1 VSRLSL
7 RARLIVAIGVLLAG
21 ALLVFDLSFY
31 AILAHRLERDFDSDL
46 RVSAAEI
53 AAALTPD
60 RHERLDADD
69 VRPGVLEPMSVDDA
83 SRPGV
88 YVQILN
94 GSGHTVATSGT
105 RLPIDRSRIRRV
117 LTGLEDL
124 DWVGRD
130 ERLRLLSR
138 PVVSANGSVI
148 GVIQVAQSARFLD
161 SSLAAV
167 RMLILVGTTLT
178 LLGSVVAAWLIVGHA
193 LQPIGKLT
201 AAANHIVA
209 TGRLDARIAPSG
221 PADEVGALVQS
232 FNLMVE
238 QLDGAFERQQQLLAD
253 TSHELRNP
261 LTAIRA
267 NLEIIESM
275 DGPDEVY
282 EAAAEAKDETIRMSR
297 LVNDLLLLGQC
308 ATADAIERKPVD
320 LAALAARLVERARL
334 VSPGHRIDASD
345 VDPVTVMGDADRL
358 QQAVWN
364 LIENAVRCTP
374 TAGTIWVRVRRTDG
388 RVAIQV
394 EDDGPGISPE
404 HQPHVF
410 ERLYRVDTARSRRSG
425 GAGLGLAIVTWVAE
439 AHGGSVSLTS
449 VVGEGSCF
457 TIDLPCDREATADG
471 VLEQSQGGSSNGLA
485 LIRAGTVDR

>member
-1 VSRLSL
+1 MSRAIAQIAADRCHR
-7 RARLIVAIGVLLAG
+7 RAAG
-21 ALLVFDLSFY
+21 RGAARFFDLSFY
-31 AILAHRLERDFDSDL
+31 AVLADRLERDFDNDL

-53 AAALTPD
+53 ASALTPD

-94 GSGHTVATSGT
+94 GAGHIVATSGT

-138 PVVSANGSVI
+138 PVVGANGSVI

-167 RMLILVGTTLT
+167 RMLVLVGTTLT
-178 LLGSVVAAWLIVGHA
+178 LLGSVVAAWLMVGHA
-193 LQPIGKLT
+193 LRPIGKLT
-201 AAANHIVA
+201 AAANHIVT

-221 PADEVGALVQS
+221 TADEVGALVQS

-282 EAAAEAKDETIRMSR
+282 EAAAEAKDETIRMQPSR
-297 LVNDLLLLGQC
+297 QRSAV
-308 ATADAIERKPVD
+308 ARPER
-320 LAALAARLVERARL
+320 
-334 VSPGHRIDASD
+334 H
-345 VDPVTVMGDADRL
+345 
-358 QQAVWN
+358 
-364 LIENAVRCTP
+364 VRCHRTE
-374 TAGTIWVRVRRTDG
+374 AG
-388 RVAIQV
+388 
-394 EDDGPGISPE
+394 
-404 HQPHVF
+404 
-410 ERLYRVDTARSRRSG
+410 RSG
-425 GAGLGLAIVTWVAE
+425 GTRGA
-439 AHGGSVSLTS
+439 
-449 VVGEGSCF
+449 
-457 TIDLPCDREATADG
+457 DR
-471 VLEQSQGGSSNGLA
+471 
-485 LIRAGTVDR
+485 RAGAAGVSGASRYDASEVIQSR